1 MSEQNKE
8 YWAEKLSIWLHD
20 PVMKALNIQGHEEIA
35 KAIAE
40 RLFQSVAKKDEYAS
54 ADVIAAGLTRASL
67 PAHNPDE
74 TKNGAIDFLASPVI
88 THPLVKGNIQFKI
101 PDKIDNNIIAKEIEA
116 LLVKD
121 LGLDKSYEELR
132 ETDAHKRPLNGWYD
146 RNATPEEWNKALYF
160 YLFFAFQK
168 RIRNENIGGLGSLW
182 DMLPADTRMPDHSIW
197 SHLGLT
203 SAIGSTMKANSI
215 KHNIQL
221 AEFSITPVQDFIS
234 KSRKLRDYWTSSV
247 ILSYLAFTGIKT
259 VMNKLGPDHVVYPS
273 LHNQSLVESWIKKE
287 FHLKDFLEEDDI
299 FRDLQKKSKSIA
311 AFPNKFVF
319 IVSPNQT
326 KTICEKIKNTI
337 QNEWIK
343 IAGFVKDYLA
353 RYADDVKTFEKL
365 FGTQIKDYWNY
376 SYSSCDFVSVNDI
389 ETVKNL
395 LPEAKW
401 KTEYETVNA
410 FKFNSIYDTSKLY
423 GVTHSLVQGLLA
435 AGKTKPTRIKQP
447 QHGEK
452 CPLCGEHEVLHSFEN
467 QGNTSAK
474 EYNNAI
480 KSFWN
485 KIRKSENPDEKTFS
499 QVGEHERLCAVC
511 AVKRF
516 LPKAIE
522 EKNEYKTL
530 ASELREALD
539 SHDKFPSTTEM
550 SAHEFL
556 QSCDNAKRD
565 EIIQKLHEHEFD
577 TDDEELNRILKGAEK
592 YETKY
597 YAFLLMDGDK
607 MGDLINGETLSAT
620 WGDVIHPKLKEK
632 FNDKSFAP
640 DSKLRSRLND
650 KRTLNPAVHETI
662 SDSLNNFARFAV
674 QPIIEKHKGK
684 LIYAGGDDVCAI
696 LPLSEALD
704 AALEISKA
712 YNFSFARYTKDGA
725 KEIVPDEII
734 SPTEKKIGMHLGSG
748 SEGISISGAIVIA
761 HHKEPL
767 KEVISEAHQ
776 VLDGIAKEKSGR
788 NSLAIRL
795 KKRSGENRDV
805 YFKWNDGVKTFKE
818 LVLFANKKELSASL
832 LYRIKNLRGSIE
844 PLADNIA
851 SKSNKDLITKLIHYE
866 VAHSEQKG
874 KPEKMAKMAEILFML
889 CVKRNKTNEKDKEWF
904 MSEAPIIANFLANG
918 SIASDDESEVKND

>member
-67 PAHNPDE
+67 PKYDKDE

-88 THPLVKGNIQFKI
+88 THPLVKDNIQFKI
-101 PDKIDNNIIAKEIEA
+101 PDKIDNDTIAKEIEA

-168 RIRNENIGGLGSLW
+168 RLRNENIGGLGGLW

-203 SAIGSTMKANSI
+203 SAIGSAMKVNSM

-221 AEFSITPVQDFIS
+221 AVFSITPVQDFIS

-259 VMNKLGPDHVVYPS
+259 VMNELGPDHVVYPS
-273 LHNQSLVESWIKKE
+273 LHNQSLVETWTKKE
-287 FHLKDFLEEDDI
+287 FHLKEFLEEDDI
-299 FRDLQKKSKSIA
+299 FRGLQKNSKSVA

-319 IVSPNQT
+319 IVSSELCKQ
-326 KTICEKIKNTI
+326 ICEQIKTDI

-343 IAGFVKDYLA
+343 IAGFVKEYLKP
-353 RYADDVKTFEKL
+353 DDTASVYEKL

-522 EKNEYKTL
+522 KKNEYKTL

-550 SAHEFL
+550 SAHEL
-556 QSCDNAKRD
+556 
-565 EIIQKLHEHEFD
+565 D
-577 TDDEELNRILKGAEK
+577 TDDEELNNILKGAEK

-632 FNDKSFAP
+632 FSDKNFAP
-640 DSKLRSRLND
+640 NSELRTYLDN
-650 KRTLNPAVHETI
+650 KRTINPSVHGTI

-674 QPIIEKHKGK
+674 YPIVEKYSGK

-696 LPLSEALD
+696 LPLSTALH
-704 AALEISKA
+704 AATEISKA
-712 YNFSFARYTKDGA
+712 YTYSFVRYTKDGA
-725 KEIVPDEII
+725 VEIT
-734 SPTEKKIGMHLGSG
+734 TEASNDDGKIGMHLGSG
-748 SEGISISGAIVIA
+748 AEGISISGAIVIA

-767 KEVISEAHQ
+767 KEVINEAHH

-788 NSLAIRL
+788 NSLAVRL
-795 KKRSGENRDV
+795 KKRSGGMRDI
-805 YFKWNDGVKTFKE
+805 YFKWNDESVKAFE
-818 LVLFANKKELSASL
+818 QLISFASKKELSSSL
-832 LYRIKNLRGSIE
+832 LYKIENLRGSIE
-844 PLADNIA
+844 PLANDIA
-851 SKSNKDLITKLIHYE
+851 SNKDLITKLIHYE

-874 KPEKMAKMAEILFML
+874 NAETIAETLYAL
-889 CVKRNKTNEKDKEWF
+889 CVKRNKKDEKDKEWF

-918 SIASDDESEVKND
+918 AIASDGEGEVKND

>member
-1 MSEQNKE
+1 MSEQNKD

-20 PVMKALNIQGHEEIA
+20 PVMKALSIQGHEEIA

-101 PDKIDNNIIAKEIEA
+101 PEKIDNNIIAKEIEA

-168 RIRNENIGGLGSLW
+168 RLRNKNVGRLGALW

-203 SAIGSTMKANSI
+203 SAIGSAMKASNN
-215 KHNIQL
+215 KHTIQL
-221 AEFSITPVQDFIS
+221 GVFSITPVQDFIS

-273 LHNQSLVESWIKKE
+273 LHNQSLVEAWIKKE
-287 FHLKDFLEEDDI
+287 FNLQNFLEETDDD
-299 FRDLQKKSKSIA
+299 FKSLQDKSKSIA

-365 FGTQIKDYWNY
+365 FETQINDYWNY
-376 SYSSCDFVSVNDI
+376 SWSACNFVSLNDI

-395 LPEAKW
+395 LPENKYT
-401 KTEYETVNA
+401 TEKETVND
-410 FKFNSIYDTSKLY
+410 FKFNPMYDTSKLY
-423 GVTHSLVQGLLA
+423 GTTHSLVQGLLA
-435 AGKTKPTRIKQP
+435 AGKTKPTRIKQA
-447 QHGEK
+447 QLGEK
-452 CPLCGEHEVLHSFEN
+452 CPLCGEHEVLHGFKYTGE
-467 QGNTSAK
+467 TSAK
-474 EYNNAI
+474 EYDDAI
-480 KSFWN
+480 KSFWKKVRN
-485 KIRKSENPDEKTFS
+485 ENNPDDGNYS
-499 QVGEHERLCAVC
+499 QVGEKEHLCAVC
-511 AVKRF
+511 SVKRF
-516 LPKAIE
+516 LPMAIKWNEHKKTAIE
-522 EKNEYKTL
+522 L
-530 ASELREALD
+530 SEALKISD
-539 SHDKFPSTTEM
+539 GFPSTTEM
-550 SAHEFL
+550 SAFEFL
-556 QSCDNAKRD
+556 ETIPKSDRD
-565 EIIQKLHEHEFD
+565 TIIQKLHEHEFD
-577 TDDEELNRILKGAEK
+577 TGDDETDKILKDAKK

-620 WGDVIHPKLKEK
+620 WGDVIHPNLKEK

-640 DSKLRSRLND
+640 NSKLRSRLND

-674 QPIIEKHKGK
+674 QPIIENHKGK

-696 LPLSEALD
+696 LPLSTALH
-704 AALEISKA
+704 AATEISKA
-712 YNFSFARYTKDGA
+712 YTYSFVRYTKDGA
-725 KEIVPDEII
+725 VEIT
-734 SPTEKKIGMHLGSG
+734 TEASNDDGKIGMHLGSG
-748 SEGISISGAIVIA
+748 AEGISISGAIVIA

-767 KEVISEAHQ
+767 KEVISEAHH
-776 VLDGIAKEKSGR
+776 VLDRIAKEKSGR

-795 KKRSGENRDV
+795 KKRSGGNRDV
-805 YFKWNDGVKTFKE
+805 YFKWNDGCVDAFKE
-818 LVLFANKKELSASL
+818 LVSSASTKELSASL
-832 LYRIKNLRGSIE
+832 LYKIESLRGSIE
-844 PLADNIA
+844 PLADDIA
-851 SKSNKDLITKLIHYE
+851 SNKDLITKLIHYE
-866 VAHSEQKG
+866 VAHSEQKAN
-874 KPEKMAKMAEILFML
+874 AKEIAEILFKL
-889 CVKRNKTNEKDKEWF
+889 CVKRNKLSDTDKEWF
-904 MSEAPIIANFLANG
+904 MSEVPIVANFLAKDSKTKEIN
-918 SIASDDESEVKND
+918 AKSEVQDD